1 MSFKN
6 EYKRFAVRSLDQTER
21 AADPTDKLGRLIV
34 AEAWLDLAEQTNQLV
49 DHEAEEAHSIIEQPL
64 KAASCRGHQ

>member
-6 EYKRFAVRSLDQTER
+6 EYKRFAITSLDQ
-21 AADPTDKLGRLIV
+21 AADSADKFGRLIV
-34 AEAWLDLAEQTNQLV
+34 AEAWIDLAEQTNQLV
-49 DHEAEEAHSIIEQPL
+49 DTKPRKPTRLVEQPL